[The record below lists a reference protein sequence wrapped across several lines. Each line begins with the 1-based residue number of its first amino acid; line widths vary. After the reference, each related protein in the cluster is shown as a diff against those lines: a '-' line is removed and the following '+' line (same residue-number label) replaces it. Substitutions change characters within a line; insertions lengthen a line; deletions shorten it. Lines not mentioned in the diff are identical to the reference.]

1 MYEEY
6 ADTYK
11 FEEMIEL
18 AEEALIAYRKLQP
31 DAIAFFTQ
39 TDWNKMTL
47 KYCPYHIFQELLLD
61 KTALIKRQDYYMPIG
76 KTQFW
81 VGQYQGHVRKLVAFF
96 VDLGINAEC

>member
-31 DAIAFFTQ
+31 DAIAFFT
-39 TDWNKMTL
+39 
-47 KYCPYHIFQELLLD
+47 
-61 KTALIKRQDYYMPIG
+61 
-76 KTQFW
+76 
-81 VGQYQGHVRKLVAFF
+81 
-96 VDLGINAEC
+96 